1 MRITLNGADVE
12 SDAPTIATLLGD
24 VPIGCAVAV
33 NHEVVPRSVHHSYP
47 VRDGDTVEVVEAV
60 AGG

>member
-12 SDAPTIATLLGD
+12 CDAPTITLLLGD

-33 NHEVVPRSVHHSYP
+33 NHEVVPRSVHHTHP
-47 VRDGDTVEVVEAV
+47 VNDGDTVEVVAAV